1 MVLLIDE
8 ATNFNPDIAN
18 KSFKPFECKA
28 KLYGNTVVQ
37 PAPDQANGILKNAII
52 AVPLKYLNSFWRS
65 REMPLINCKAELSLK
80 STKDYAS
87 FRYRLM
93 EI

>member
-1 MVLLIDE
+1 MVLLKDE

-18 KSFKPFECKA
+18 KNFTPFEYKA

-65 REMPLINCKAELSLK
+65 LEMSLIIAKLS
-80 STKDYAS
+80 
-87 FRYRLM
+87 
-93 EI
+93 

>member
-1 MVLLIDE
+1 MVLLKDE

-18 KSFKPFECKA
+18 KNVTPFEYKA
-28 KLYGNTVVQ
+28 KLYGNKVVQ

-65 REMPLINCKAELSLK
+65 LEMSLIIAKLS
-80 STKDYAS
+80 
-87 FRYRLM
+87 
-93 EI
+93 